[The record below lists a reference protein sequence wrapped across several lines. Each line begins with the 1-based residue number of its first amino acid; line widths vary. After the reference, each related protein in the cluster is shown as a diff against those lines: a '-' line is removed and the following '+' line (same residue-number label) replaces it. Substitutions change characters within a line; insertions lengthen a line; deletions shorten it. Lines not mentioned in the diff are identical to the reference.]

1 MNGIAQSS
9 ILNGVDMSVET
20 ITHRN
25 SAELEVP
32 RWIPRVLNA
41 AAIYN
46 LAWGLFTLFFP
57 QLLFR
62 WAGMAST
69 NYPSILQALGMVI
82 AVYGIGFAMAARDP
96 VNQWPLVLVGLLG
109 KVFGP
114 IGFVYAVAIGELPW
128 WWGINILT
136 NDLIW
141 WIPFTAIILHAIRI
155 QDARRN
161 STGLTLV
168 DALKQARTQTGE
180 SMYELSQ
187 RQELLVVC
195 VRHSG
200 CTYCRE
206 ALDDLSRQKAEIQAA
221 GVRPVIVHMGSL
233 DQGQQ
238 MLREYGCEEFDQV
251 SDPTRRVYQA
261 LELRL
266 GTLAELFGPRT
277 FWRALAEGT
286 VFRFGFGRIVGSA
299 LQMPG
304 AFLIRDGRIVKAY
317 RHAFSGDRP
326 NYVELACPLNSS
338 IGSH

>member
-1 MNGIAQSS
+1 
-9 ILNGVDMSVET
+9 MSVESVT
-20 ITHRN
+20 NQSH
-25 SAELEVP
+25 AEDDIP
-32 RWIPRVLNA
+32 AWIPRVLNA

-57 QLLFR
+57 LLLFR
-62 WAGMAST
+62 WAGMASP

-82 AVYGIGFAMAARDP
+82 AVYGIGFAIAARDP

-109 KVFGP
+109 KIFGP

-128 WWGINILT
+128 WWWGNILT

-155 QDARRN
+155 QDARRTP
-161 STGLTLV
+161 TGPNLA
-168 DALKQARTQTGE
+168 DALKLAKTQSGE

-206 ALDDLSRQKAEIQAA
+206 ALDDLSRQKSVIKAA
-221 GVRPVIVHMGSL
+221 GVRPVIVHMGTF

-238 MLREYGCEEFDQV
+238 MLRQYGCEEFDQV
-251 SDPTRRVYQA
+251 SDPTRHVYQA

-266 GTLAELFGPRT
+266 GTLSELFGPRA
-277 FWRALAEGT
+277 FWRALVEGT

-338 IGSH
+338 IAPH